1 MRHPLAFALLLFAF
15 FSTAMAQD
23 SKSSPAKSSK
33 TLSSEKGRFVL
44 GQISDFRSDQYLL
57 DTETGRVWSIG
68 VTRTGEQGKDSEI
81 KVFQPVL
88 FITPEGKFSIEPK

>member
-1 MRHPLAFALLLFAF
+1 MRHALAFVLLLFF
-15 FSTAMAQD
+15 SLSTASAQD
-23 SKSSPAKSSK
+23 GKSVPAKSSK

-57 DTETGRVWSIG
+57 DTETGRVWSIV
-68 VTRTGEQGKDSEI
+68 VTKTGEQSKDSEI
-81 KVFQPVL
+81 KVLQPVL